1 MDGLIYVPSA
11 AIGSIVVYAIQ
22 PDKTLR
28 KVDQIKHD
36 YPVDNMFQDSNGDIW
51 LPSFP
56 KAGPMMASFD
66 DPFGPSPP
74 SAVWRVRKENG
85 KYDSEKIIEDA
96 QGEALPGTTTAIH
109 DVKTG
114 RLFMSGEWGPVTFL
128 IVCIF

>member
-1 MDGLIYVPSA
+1 MNDLIYVPSA
-11 AIGSIVVYAIQ
+11 AIGRIVVYAIQ
-22 PDKTLR
+22 PDKTLH

-36 YPVDNMFQDSNGDIW
+36 YPVDNLFQDSNGDIW

-74 SAVWRVRKENG
+74 SAVWRVRKVNG
-85 KYDSEKIIEDA
+85 KYESEKIIEDA
-96 QGEALPGTTTAIH
+96 HGEALPGTTTAIH

-114 RLFMSGEWGPVTFL
+114 RLFMSGK
-128 IVCIF
+128 